1 MTNMTQTN
9 EGGGEGMR
17 RSESVKRELAAL
29 KLKYAELQKEARDA
43 RTVIMLYR
51 RWQHASDVEAIT
63 GDEADTGT
71 MLIEASFAAQDFVD
85 KYENQIKPMQVRRGQ
100 GGDE

>member
-1 MTNMTQTN
+1 
-9 EGGGEGMR
+9 MR

-51 RWQHASDVEAIT
+51 RWQHASDVEAET

-85 KYENQIKPMQVRRGQ
+85 KYENQIKPMKAHGE
-100 GGDE
+100 GGER